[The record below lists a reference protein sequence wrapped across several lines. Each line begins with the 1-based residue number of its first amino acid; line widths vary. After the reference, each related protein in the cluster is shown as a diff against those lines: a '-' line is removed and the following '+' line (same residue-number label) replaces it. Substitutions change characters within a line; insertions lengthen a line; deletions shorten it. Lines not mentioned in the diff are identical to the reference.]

1 MRVGEQALY
10 FARLRGLGKADAE
23 ARLRM
28 WFEKLEVE
36 GWWNRE
42 VADLSKGMAQKVQFI
57 ISVMH
62 EPRLLI
68 LDEPFSGFDPIN
80 AQRVREAV
88 LELNREKNMTVLLS
102 THDMGSV
109 EELCGEVALLNRGE
123 VVLSGDVQ
131 EMRNQARDGRM
142 VVGFRGTVMAFTVAI
157 GASAELLE
165 VRSSDSAGRTHEV
178 LLRLP
183 TDTDV
188 AKWLHWISGHVEI
201 LSCSPW
207 QPTMRD
213 IFIETVEN
221 REKETA

>member
-1 MRVGEQALY
+1 
-10 FARLRGLGKADAE
+10 
-23 ARLRM
+23 
-28 WFEKLEVE
+28 
-36 GWWNRE
+36 
-42 VADLSKGMAQKVQFI
+42 
-57 ISVMH
+57 
-62 EPRLLI
+62 
-68 LDEPFSGFDPIN
+68 
-80 AQRVREAV
+80 
-88 LELNREKNMTVLLS
+88 
-102 THDMGSV
+102 MGSV

-131 EMRNQARDGRM
+131 EMRNQARDGRI

-165 VRSSDSAGRTHEV
+165 VRSSDSVGRTHEV

-188 AKWLHWISGHVEI
+188 AKWIHWISGHVEI